1 MGSRGKPG
9 VPTGLPTHREPLVC
23 GHRIPA
29 AWAGQ
34 WRALPTSEES
44 GGGEQSHAGVP
55 REGLLVAARS
65 PGWPRGWPLGRQTR
79 QALLPGLGATL
90 GPHSPQ
96 AHGDPLPGLCRAVP
110 PDAHGGPSQDLPLG
124 RTDAAWAPNRARR
137 QEQRRVP
144 GASRPRRA
152 WAVQFRDTLPGL
164 RGRAV
169 LDHGGE
175 RGRGGRPGKGTQTP
189 KNRLRPGPRATA
201 RTRAIFWAREGDAPQ
216 SAPLALPA
224 PQWASSSR
232 VPGRER
238 GRPLQVGRGCGSAWT
253 RPPAG
258 PVTALRSSGLSLPIC
273 TQQWLG

>member
-1 MGSRGKPG
+1 M
-9 VPTGLPTHREPLVC
+9 
-23 GHRIPA
+23 
-29 AWAGQ
+29 
-34 WRALPTSEES
+34 
-44 GGGEQSHAGVP
+44 
-55 REGLLVAARS
+55 
-65 PGWPRGWPLGRQTR
+65 
-79 QALLPGLGATL
+79 
-90 GPHSPQ
+90 
-96 AHGDPLPGLCRAVP
+96 
-110 PDAHGGPSQDLPLG
+110 
-124 RTDAAWAPNRARR
+124 
-137 QEQRRVP
+137 P

-189 KNRLRPGPRATA
+189 KNRLRPGPRAAA
-201 RTRAIFWAREGDAPQ
+201 RTRAIFWARGGDAPQ